1 MTQGRTRFFVGTAG
15 WSIPRIHAEAFPAEG
30 SHLERYAAVFPAA
43 EINTSFYRPHR
54 KSTYERWG
62 ASTPQS
68 FRFSVKAPKSVTHS
82 DWRDIGPGLDAFF
95 AETAGL
101 GDKLGP
107 ILIQLPPKRVF
118 AVNEADEF
126 LSAFRDRTGGDVVLE
141 PRHASWF
148 GPGADDLLQARR
160 VARVAADPPRANGAD
175 RPGGWSGLAYHRL
188 HGSPQIY
195 RSSYAGERLDA
206 LASDMRAAADAGS
219 QTWCIFDN
227 TTSYAAAGDALAL
240 LRLLGPGA
248 R

>member
-1 MTQGRTRFFVGTAG
+1 MTQGRPRCFVGTAG
-15 WSIPRIHAEAFPAEG
+15 WSIPSIHAEAFPADG

-54 KSTYERWG
+54 RSTYEQWS
-62 ASTPQS
+62 ASTPPS

-82 DWRDIGPGLDAFF
+82 DWSDIEPDLDAFF

-118 AVNEADEF
+118 AAIEAGAF
-126 LSAFRDRTGGDVVLE
+126 LSAFRDRTGGDIVLE

-148 GPGADDLLQARR
+148 GPEADDLLQARR
-160 VARVAADPPRANGAD
+160 VARVAADPPRASGAD
-175 RPGGWSGLAYHRL
+175 RPGGWSGLAYFRL
-188 HGSPQIY
+188 HGSPEIY

-206 LASDMRAAADAGS
+206 LASVMRAAADAGS

-240 LRLLGPGA
+240 VRLLGPGC